1 MSLLNRFLKQL
12 KAEKPSGQSYSFGSV
27 DYTIPSIPCII
38 EKRNDPWVYYGAD
51 NLYPYKVSDLRNGS
65 PIHNSIIKT
74 KSKMTAGDGFLIN
87 GALNIDESKAKIAS
101 LPSAVKS
108 EFELLMKNPYN
119 EESFLAVH
127 YKICND
133 LEEQGQCA
141 YEVIF
146 NSDFSKIVR
155 IKYLNVQNVRAGK
168 MEGNKVKS
176 YWYSRDWSRT
186 RLAEFKPVEIFTF
199 TGSDKE
205 HLNQIVFEKQGNND
219 YYGELPYKGCLTW
232 IMTDFKMGLFHLSNI
247 DNGMNPGIWFKF
259 YKVPKNET
267 EKQNI
272 LDELKRKYEG
282 ATKTNKMVVT
292 FSEGKELA
300 PDIAPVANTN
310 LDKQLLLLAELCDKK
325 ILTGHQL
332 TSPLLA
338 GISVAG
344 QLGGNTE
351 LKTAYQ
357 IFDNTTMEQERK
369 FIERSYS
376 KILDYNKLPIT
387 LEINPFDPF
396 KVRQTGT
403 NTVTNGN

>member
-1 MSLLNRFLKQL
+1 MSLYNKFLAQL
-12 KAEKPSGQSYSFGSV
+12 KSKPESSQQYSFGSV
-27 DYTIPSIPCII
+27 DYTIPSIPCVI
-38 EKRNDPWVYYGAD
+38 EKKNEPWVYYGVD
-51 NLYPYKVSDLRNGS
+51 NLYPVKVSDLRNGS

-74 KSKMTAGDGFLIN
+74 KAKMCAGDGFLIN
-87 GALNIDESKAKIAS
+87 GALNLEESKAKVLA

-108 EFELLMKNPYN
+108 DWEFLLNNPHN
-119 EESFLAVH
+119 EESFLNVH
-127 YKICND
+127 YKLCDD
-133 LEEQGQCA
+133 LQEQGQMA

-155 IKYLNVQNVRAGK
+155 IKYLNVQNIRAGK
-168 MEGNKVKS
+168 IKGNKVES
-176 YWYSRDWSRT
+176 YWYSRDWSKCRH
-186 RLAEFKPVEIFTF
+186 AEYKPVEIFAF
-199 TGSDKE
+199 TGQDKT
-205 HLNQIVFEKQGNND
+205 HMNQIVFEKQGKND

-232 IMTDFKMGLFHLSNI
+232 VMTDFKMGLFHLSNI

-267 EKQNI
+267 EKEII
-272 LDELKRKYEG
+272 LSELKRKYEG

-300 PDIAPVANTN
+300 PDIAPVDNNN

-338 GISVAG
+338 GVSVAG

-369 FIERSYS
+369 FVERSYYR
-376 KILDYNKLPIT
+376 ILEYNKIPIQ

-396 KVRQTGT
+396 RVRQTGT